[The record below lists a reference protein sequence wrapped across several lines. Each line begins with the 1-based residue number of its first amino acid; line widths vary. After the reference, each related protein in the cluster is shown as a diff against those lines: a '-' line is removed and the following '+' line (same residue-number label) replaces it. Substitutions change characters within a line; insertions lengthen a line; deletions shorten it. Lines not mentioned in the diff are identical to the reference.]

1 MVDLFAADGFLE
13 VGTYRIHYAR
23 WGEKGGRIVI
33 LHSMGMDAYSMEK
46 LCGSLSGKYRVLALT
61 ILAHGDSTVPTEQ
74 VTLPEHA
81 ELLRTCYKQLGYTP
95 CVLIGHSIGGR
106 MGMILAADH
115 PDEVKGLL
123 LVDIAPPDPVSRP
136 WSQQAP
142 GELKNETEAKAY
154 LKQRYSSF
162 SAEYVESRLKHGF
175 VRQPDGSLKLKPTGS
190 PTMTSY
196 YTDLWPYVE
205 RIRVP
210 AKLILGSESPLV
222 TPEKRERMTK
232 LIPGLEV
239 VTVKGASHMAPQDKP
254 VEFET
259 EVAAFLKR
267 LNW

>member
-1 MVDLFAADGFLE
+1 MELSTSEGYMN
-13 VGTYRIHYAR
+13 VGKYRIHYAT
-23 WGEKGGRIVI
+23 WGEKGSKVVI

-46 LCGSLSGKYRVLALT
+46 MCASLSEEYRILALT
-61 ILAHGDSTVPTEQ
+61 ILAHGDSTVPAELI
-74 VTLPEHA
+74 TLPEHA
-81 ELLRTCYKQLGYTP
+81 ELLRACYKQLGYAP

-106 MGMILAADH
+106 MGMILAAEH
-115 PDEVKGLL
+115 PDEVKGLI

-142 GELKNETEAKAY
+142 EALKNEVEVTAY
-154 LKQRYSSF
+154 LRQRYPGF
-162 SAEYVESRLKHGF
+162 AAEYIENRLRHGF
-175 VRQPDGSLKLKPTGS
+175 IRRPDGSLKPKPTGS

-210 AKLILGSESPLV
+210 AKLVLGSESPLV

-239 VTVKGASHMAPQDKP
+239 STVKGASHMVPQDKP
-254 VEFET
+254 AEFEE
-259 EVAAFLKR
+259 EVRAFLQR
-267 LNW
+267 LKW

>member
-1 MVDLFAADGFLE
+1 MSASEGYLG
-13 VGTYRIHYAR
+13 VGKYRVHYAT
-23 WGEKGGRIVI
+23 WGERGGGIVI
-33 LHSMGMDAYSMEK
+33 LHSMGMDAFSMEEM
-46 LCGSLSGKYRVLALT
+46 CESLSGEYRVLALT
-61 ILAHGDSTVPTEQ
+61 ILGHGDSTVPAGQ

-81 ELLRTCYKQLGYTP
+81 ELLRACYKQLGYEP

-106 MGMILAADH
+106 MGMILAAEH
-115 PDEVKGLL
+115 PGEVKGLI

-142 GELKNETEAKAY
+142 ESFKDEAEAAAY
-154 LKQRYSSF
+154 LRQRYPGF
-162 SAEYVESRLKHGF
+162 AAEYVESRLRHGF
-175 VRQPDGSLKLKPTGS
+175 MRMPDGTLKPKPTGG

-210 AKLILGSESPLV
+210 TKLITGSESPLV

-239 VTVKGASHMAPQDKP
+239 TTVKGASHMVPQDKP
-254 VEFET
+254 AEFEG
-259 EVAAFLKR
+259 EVRAFLQLLK
-267 LNW
+267 W

>member
-1 MVDLFAADGFLE
+1 LTASEGFIE
-13 VGTYRIHYAR
+13 VNGYRIHYAT
-23 WGEKGGRIVI
+23 WGKRGGKIVI
-33 LHSMGMDAYSMEK
+33 LHSMGMDAYSMEEM
-46 LCGSLSGKYRVLALT
+46 CESLEDRYRILALT
-61 ILAHGDSTVPTEQ
+61 ILAHGDSTVPTKT

-81 ELLRTCYKQLGYTP
+81 ELLRECYLKLGYSP

-106 MGMILAADH
+106 MSMILAAEH
-115 PDEVKGLL
+115 PDEVKGMV

-142 GELKNETEAKAY
+142 ETMKNEAEATAY
-154 LKQRYSSF
+154 LRQRYPGF
-162 SAEYVESRLKHGF
+162 AAEYVENRLRHGF
-175 VRQPDGSLKLKPTGS
+175 TKQPDGSLKPKPTGS

-222 TPEKRERMTK
+222 TPEKRERMAK

-239 VTVKGASHMAPQDKP
+239 VTVKGASHMVPQDKP
-254 VEFET
+254 AEFEK
-259 EVAAFLKR
+259 EVRAFLQR
-267 LNW
+267 LKW

>member
-1 MVDLFAADGFLE
+1 LFAADGFLE
-13 VGTYRIHYAR
+13 VGKYRIHYAR

-142 GELKNETEAKAY
+142 ESLKDEAEAAAY
-154 LKQRYSSF
+154 LRQRYPGF
-162 SAEYVESRLKHGF
+162 AAEYIESRLRHGF
-175 VRQPDGSLKLKPTGS
+175 IRMPDNSLKPKPTGS
-190 PTMTSY
+190 PAMTRY

-210 AKLILGSESPLV
+210 AKLVLGSESPLV
-222 TPEKRERMTK
+222 TLEKRERMAK

-239 VTVKGASHMAPQDKP
+239 STVKGASHMVPQDKP
-254 VEFET
+254 AEFEK
-259 EVAAFLKR
+259 EVRSFLAK
-267 LNW
+267 LK